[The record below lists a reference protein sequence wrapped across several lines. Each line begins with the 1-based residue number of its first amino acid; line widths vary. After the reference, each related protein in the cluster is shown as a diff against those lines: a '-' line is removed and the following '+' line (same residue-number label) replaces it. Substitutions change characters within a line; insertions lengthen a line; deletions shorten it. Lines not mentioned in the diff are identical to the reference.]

1 MKTLL
6 TLDKNVRNWS
16 QNDVRR
22 TNRIGIYGTILL
34 KKLVKISCNDYEVTK
49 QSLKKNSR
57 SISVYC
63 SSLPLSSL

>member
-1 MKTLL
+1 MKKTLL

-49 QSLKKNSR
+49 QSEKDSH

>member
-1 MKTLL
+1 MKKTLL

-49 QSLKKNSR
+49 QSEKNSH
-57 SISVYC
+57 
-63 SSLPLSSL
+63 